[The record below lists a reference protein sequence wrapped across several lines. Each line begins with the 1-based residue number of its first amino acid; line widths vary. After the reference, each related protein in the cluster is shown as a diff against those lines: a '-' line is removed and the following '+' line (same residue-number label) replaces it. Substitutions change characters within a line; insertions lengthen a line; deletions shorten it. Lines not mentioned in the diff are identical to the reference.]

1 MQPQLTLIPSLSI
14 HPNQINFYHE
24 IQWTPYKPSRRT
36 SEYENYKDSITYSHL
51 LKSKRTPNGQVSKV
65 AKRKLGKAIDYLL
78 LLADDKYINKQIS
91 GKAFTFKVAF
101 ITLTLPSKQEHTD
114 NEIKRQCLNSFLI
127 ELIKYHKV
135 KNYVWRAE
143 LQKNGNIHFHILIDK
158 FVHWNDIRNR
168 WNRIINKLGYVDR
181 YRIKMK
187 EFFKDGFQVR
197 EDLIKWW
204 PEKNQRAAYKANQL
218 TDYHNPNSTDIHSLQ
233 KIRNI
238 KLYLIK
244 YLTKQDE
251 KPILPSPN
259 PAVYKIQKGRIWSA
273 SKNLQ
278 SLKGC
283 QVPLDSELE
292 NEISEII
299 ALSRCE
305 SYYGDYYSCFM
316 VDMETVLKFG
326 GKRLFSLFAGYLL
339 DKFDYSLQVPLLI

>member
-14 HPNQINFYHE
+14 HPHQINFYHE
-24 IQWTPYKPSRRT
+24 VQWTPYKPSRRT
-36 SEYENYKDSITYSHL
+36 AEYIKFQESKKYEHL
-51 LKSKRTPNGQVSKV
+51 LTSKRTPNGQVSQI
-65 AKRKLGKAIDYLL
+65 AKRKLGRAIDYLL

-114 NEIKRQCLNSFLI
+114 NEIKRKCLNSFLI
-127 ELIKYHKV
+127 ELERYHKV

-187 EFFKDGFQVR
+187 EFFKDGFKER

-204 PEKNQRAAYKANQL
+204 PIKNQRAAYKANQL
-218 TDYHNPNSTDIHSLQ
+218 TDYHNPNSTDIHSLK

-251 KPILPSPN
+251 VTTDESNKKTN
-259 PAVYKIQKGRIWSA
+259 ERIQQGRIWSA

-278 SLKGC
+278 SIKGC

-292 NEISEII
+292 KEISEII
-299 ALSRCE
+299 DKSRCQ

-316 VDMETVLKFG
+316 VDMESVLKFG
-326 GKRLFSLFAGYLL
+326 GQRLFALFAGYLL
-339 DKFDYSLQVPLLI
+339 DKFDYSLQKPLLL